1 MAKSVLLGGE
11 RKGRTGL
18 SCVEDWQRASP
29 DKCAASGPLCL
40 TTGGASRS
48 ARAVMGDGGS
58 RSWRPHLSHQ
68 GPSGFLIERRSA
80 PPNAAAPMRLGRS
93 AAGLETSRGDRL
105 PRRGRQHGPSWTY
118 ASQPQTPPEVP
129 LQQHHHRRATVTP
142 TRLREECW
150 RLLLSGRSARLKAGV
165 ALEAGVI
172 CIRLRF
178 VFFRFMCQ
186 IHKA

>member
-1 MAKSVLLGGE
+1 
-11 RKGRTGL
+11 
-18 SCVEDWQRASP
+18 
-29 DKCAASGPLCL
+29 
-40 TTGGASRS
+40 
-48 ARAVMGDGGS
+48 MGDGGS

-129 LQQHHHRRATVTP
+129 MQQHHHRRATVTP

-178 VFFRFMCQ
+178 VFSNSCAKSTRPSVTTQ
-186 IHKA
+186 PKAGSTSLYDKLCLSLCIIIG